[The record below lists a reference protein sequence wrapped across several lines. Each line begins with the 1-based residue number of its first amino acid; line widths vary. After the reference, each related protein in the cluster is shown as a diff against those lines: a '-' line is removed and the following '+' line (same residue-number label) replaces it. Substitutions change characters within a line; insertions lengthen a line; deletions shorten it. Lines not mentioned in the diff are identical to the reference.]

1 VALRDE
7 NIERLHQI
15 QQSSAAIEIL
25 ADHNE
30 HKIRLSNTTVFTAPK
45 TA

>member
-1 VALRDE
+1 MRGIPTVFR
-7 NIERLHQI
+7 
-15 QQSSAAIEIL
+15 SGGIL

-30 HKIRLSNTTVFTAPK
+30 HKIRHAMTVFTAPK